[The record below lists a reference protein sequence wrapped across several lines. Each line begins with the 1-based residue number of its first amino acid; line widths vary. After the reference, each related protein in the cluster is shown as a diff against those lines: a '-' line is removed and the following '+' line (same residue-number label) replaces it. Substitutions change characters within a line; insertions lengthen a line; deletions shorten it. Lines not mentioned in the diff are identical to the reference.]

1 MNCKNME
8 GCGMYCHLTT
18 SVTIIHLQPF
28 LSEYCMKPER
38 HKECV
43 RYQMIEDGK
52 EPPANLL
59 PDGKTLKS

>member
-1 MNCKNME
+1 ME

-28 LSEYCMKPER
+28 LNEYCMNPER
-38 HKECV
+38 HKECA
-43 RYQMIEDGK
+43 RYQIIEGGK

-59 PDGKTLKS
+59 PDGKMLKS